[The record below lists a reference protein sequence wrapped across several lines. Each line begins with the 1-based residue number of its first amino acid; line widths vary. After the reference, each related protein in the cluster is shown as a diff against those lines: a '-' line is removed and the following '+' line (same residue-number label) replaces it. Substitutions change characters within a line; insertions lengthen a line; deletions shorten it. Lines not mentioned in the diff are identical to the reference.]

1 MFNEHN
7 KSMAKAEKLEFQT
20 EVSQLLKL
28 MINSVYSEKEV
39 FVRELVSNASDACDK
54 LRYLATTKEKLLQSD
69 PDLKI
74 KIEINKKDNIVTIVD
89 NGIGMNKKDLVNNL
103 GTIARS
109 GTAQFIKEATETK
122 DLSLIGQFG
131 VGFYS
136 AFMVASD
143 LKVVTRKA
151 GENKLWIW
159 KSDGESNFTI
169 EETDDLD
176 QLKSNRGTK
185 IFLTITKENK
195 EFLDKIRIEEII
207 RKYSDHISIPIFV
220 QNYGDKEEEKPEAIN
235 SALALWTRPKNKI
248 TKDQYKEFYN
258 HVGQMFDDPWMTSHY
273 KAEGQIEYTVLNF
286 IPSTKPFDLYDPA
299 RENRLKLYVKKV
311 FITDNCP
318 ELIPPYLRF
327 LRGVIDSED
336 LPLNISREMLQN
348 NPVVKKIRNAL
359 VKRTINDLKK
369 KLVADRASFEQ
380 FWSNFGPVIKEGI
393 YEDFEKKDNLLEIAL
408 FKNSNSTKLIT
419 LDEYIETMDKKQ
431 KDIYFITGDSYDNI
445 INNPRLEGYKSRGI
459 NVLILDDPVDS
470 FWTSST
476 PSFKEKNIKS
486 ITKGIDD
493 LDNIGKKKKDEK
505 EKKEDKSIE
514 PLIVLLKEKLKDK
527 VKDVRTSS
535 RLTESPVCLV
545 ADESSMDPQLEKILQ
560 QHNQLQQGISLK
572 ILELNPDHKLIKKL
586 AKMSKDKSLIGDI
599 ENIAILLYEQSMI
612 LDGEKPS
619 DPVNFSKKLID
630 TISASIN

>member
-1 MFNEHN
+1 
-7 KSMAKAEKLEFQT
+7 MAKAEKLEFQT

-74 KIEINKKDNIVTIVD
+74 KIEINKKDNLVTIVD
-89 NGIGMNKKDLVNNL
+89 NGIGMNKKDLVSNL

-169 EETDDLD
+169 EESDDLD
-176 QLKSNRGTK
+176 QLNSNRGTK
-185 IFLTITKENK
+185 IILTITKENK
-195 EFLDKIRIEEII
+195 EFLDKTRIEEII

-220 QNYGDKEEEKPEAIN
+220 QNSGDKEEEKPEAIN

-369 KLVADRASFEQ
+369 KLAADRASFEQ
-380 FWSNFGPVIKEGI
+380 FWVNFGPVIKEGI

-445 INNPRLEGYKSRGI
+445 INNPSLEGYKSRGI

-493 LDNIGKKKKDEK
+493 LDNLGKKKKDEK

-586 AKMSKDKSLIGDI
+586 AKMSKDKSSIGDI

>member
-1 MFNEHN
+1 
-7 KSMAKAEKLEFQT
+7 
-20 EVSQLLKL
+20 

-74 KIEINKKDNIVTIVD
+74 QIEIDKKENLITITD
-89 NGIGMNKKDLVNNL
+89 NGIGMNRDDLVNNL

-143 LKVVTRKA
+143 LTVITRKA
-151 GENKLWIW
+151 GEKKLWIW

-169 EETDDLD
+169 DESDDLE
-176 QLKSNRGTK
+176 QLNSNRGTK
-185 IFLTITKENK
+185 IILSITKEGK
-195 EFLDKIRIEEII
+195 EYLEKIRIEEII

-220 QNYGDKEEEKPEAIN
+220 RDIKDKEDEKPEAIN

-248 TKDQYKEFYN
+248 TKEQYKEFYN
-258 HVGQMFDDPWMTSHY
+258 HVGQMFDDPWLTSHY

-359 VKRTINDLKK
+359 VRRTIGDLKK
-369 KLVADRASFEQ
+369 KLTNDRTSYEE

-393 YEDFEKKDNLLEIAL
+393 YEDTEKKDTLLEIAL

-419 LDEYIETMDKKQ
+419 LDEYIDSMSKKQ
-431 KDIYFITGDSYDNI
+431 KDIYFITGDSYANV
-445 INNPRLEGYKSRGI
+445 INNPSLEGYKSRGI
-459 NVLILDDPVDS
+459 NVLILDDAVDS

-476 PSFKEKNIKS
+476 PNFKEKNIKS
-486 ITKGIDD
+486 VSKGVDD
-493 LDNIGKKKKDEK
+493 LESISKKKTDDKD
-505 EKKEDKSIE
+505 KKEDKSLE
-514 PLIVLLKEKLKDK
+514 PLIILLKDKLKEK

-545 ADESSMDPQLEKILQ
+545 VDESAMDPQLEKILQ
-560 QHNQLQQGISLK
+560 QHNQLQQGAALK
-572 ILELNPDHKLIKKL
+572 ILEINPDHKLIKKL
-586 AKMSKDKSLIGDI
+586 AKMSKDKASVGDI
-599 ENIAILLYEQSMI
+599 ENIGILLYEQSMI

-630 TISASIN
+630 TISASIK

>member
-1 MFNEHN
+1 
-7 KSMAKAEKLEFQT
+7 MAKSEKLEFQT

-74 KIEINKKDNIVTIVD
+74 QIEIDKKENLITITD
-89 NGIGMNKKDLVNNL
+89 NGIGMNRDDLVNNL

-109 GTAQFIKEATETK
+109 GTAQFIKEATENK

-143 LKVVTRKA
+143 LTVITRKA
-151 GENKLWIW
+151 GEKKLWIW

-169 EETDDLD
+169 DESDDLE
-176 QLKSNRGTK
+176 QLNSNRGTK
-185 IFLTITKENK
+185 IILSITKEGK
-195 EFLDKIRIEEII
+195 EYLEKIRIEEII

-220 QNYGDKEEEKPEAIN
+220 RDIKDKEDEKPEAIN

-248 TKDQYKEFYN
+248 TKEQYKEFYN
-258 HVGQMFDDPWMTSHY
+258 HVGQMFDDPWLTSHY

-359 VKRTINDLKK
+359 VRRTIGDLKK
-369 KLVADRASFEQ
+369 KLTNDRTSYEE

-393 YEDFEKKDNLLEIAL
+393 YEDTEKKDTLLEIAL

-419 LDEYIETMDKKQ
+419 LDEYIDSMSKKQ
-431 KDIYFITGDSYDNI
+431 KDIYFITGDSYTNV
-445 INNPRLEGYKSRGI
+445 INNPSLEGYKSRGI
-459 NVLILDDPVDS
+459 NVLILDDAVDS

-476 PSFKEKNIKS
+476 PNFKEKNIKS
-486 ITKGIDD
+486 VSKGVDD
-493 LDNIGKKKKDEK
+493 LESISKKKTDDKD
-505 EKKEDKSIE
+505 KKEDKSLE
-514 PLIVLLKEKLKDK
+514 PLIILLKDKLKEK

-545 ADESSMDPQLEKILQ
+545 VDESAMDPQLEKILQ
-560 QHNQLQQGISLK
+560 QHNQLQQGAALK
-572 ILELNPDHKLIKKL
+572 ILEINPDHKLIKKL
-586 AKMSKDKSLIGDI
+586 AKMSKDKASVGDI
-599 ENIAILLYEQSMI
+599 ENIGILLYEQSMI

>member
-1 MFNEHN
+1 
-7 KSMAKAEKLEFQT
+7 MAKSEKLEFQT

-74 KIEINKKDNIVTIVD
+74 QIEIDKKENQITITD
-89 NGIGMNKKDLVNNL
+89 NGIGMNRDDLVNNL

-143 LKVVTRKA
+143 LTVITRKA
-151 GENKLWIW
+151 GEKKLWIW

-169 EETDDLD
+169 DESDDLE
-176 QLKSNRGTK
+176 QLNSNRGTK
-185 IFLTITKENK
+185 IILSITKEGK
-195 EFLDKIRIEEII
+195 EYLEKTRIEEII

-220 QNYGDKEEEKPEAIN
+220 RDTKDKEDEKPEAIN

-248 TKDQYKEFYN
+248 TKEQYKEFYN
-258 HVGQMFDDPWMTSHY
+258 HVGQMFDDPWLTSHY

-359 VKRTINDLKK
+359 VRRTIGDLKK
-369 KLVADRASFEQ
+369 KLANDRSSYEE

-393 YEDFEKKDNLLEIAL
+393 YEDTEKKDTLLEIAL
-408 FKNSNSTKLIT
+408 FKNSNSSKLIT
-419 LDEYIETMDKKQ
+419 LDEYIEAMGKKQ
-431 KDIYFITGDSYDNI
+431 NDIYFITGDSYNNV
-445 INNPRLEGYKSRGI
+445 INNPSLEGYKSRGI
-459 NVLILDDPVDS
+459 NVLILDDAVDS
-470 FWTSST
+470 FWTSAT
-476 PSFKEKNIKS
+476 PNFKEKNIKS
-486 ITKGIDD
+486 VTKGVDD
-493 LDNIGKKKKDEK
+493 LDSISKKKTDDKD
-505 EKKEDKSIE
+505 KKEDKSLE
-514 PLIVLLKEKLKDK
+514 PLIVLLKDKLKEK
-527 VKDVRTSS
+527 VKDVRASS
-535 RLTESPVCLV
+535 RLTASPVCLV
-545 ADESSMDPQLEKILQ
+545 VDESAMDPQLEKILQ
-560 QHNQLQQGISLK
+560 QHNQLQQAASLK
-572 ILELNPDHKLIKKL
+572 ILEINPDHKLIKKL
-586 AKMSKDKSLIGDI
+586 AKMSKDKASVGDI
-599 ENIAILLYEQSMI
+599 ENIGILLYEQSMI

-630 TISASIN
+630 TISASLS

>member
-1 MFNEHN
+1 
-7 KSMAKAEKLEFQT
+7 MAKSEKLEFQT

-74 KIEINKKDNIVTIVD
+74 QIEIDKKENQITITD
-89 NGIGMNKKDLVNNL
+89 NGIGMNRDDLVNNL

-109 GTAQFIKEATETK
+109 GTAQFIKEASETK

-143 LKVVTRKA
+143 LTVITRKA
-151 GENKLWIW
+151 GEKKLWIW

-169 EETDDLD
+169 DESDDLE
-176 QLKSNRGTK
+176 QLNSNRGTK
-185 IFLTITKENK
+185 IILSITKEGK
-195 EFLDKIRIEEII
+195 EYLEKIRIEEII

-220 QNYGDKEEEKPEAIN
+220 RDIKDKEDKKPEAIN

-248 TKDQYKEFYN
+248 TKEQYKEFYN
-258 HVGQMFDDPWMTSHY
+258 HVGQMFDDPWLTSHY

-359 VKRTINDLKK
+359 VRRTIGDLKK
-369 KLVADRASFEQ
+369 KLTNDRTSYEE

-393 YEDFEKKDNLLEIAL
+393 YEDTEKKDTLLEIAL

-419 LDEYIETMDKKQ
+419 LDEYIDSMSKKQ
-431 KDIYFITGDSYDNI
+431 KDIYFITGDSYANV
-445 INNPRLEGYKSRGI
+445 INNPSLEGYKSRGI
-459 NVLILDDPVDS
+459 NVLILDDAVDS

-476 PSFKEKNIKS
+476 PNFKEKNIKS
-486 ITKGIDD
+486 VSKGVDD
-493 LDNIGKKKKDEK
+493 LESISKKKTDDKD
-505 EKKEDKSIE
+505 KKEDKSLE
-514 PLIVLLKEKLKDK
+514 PLIILLKDKLKEK

-545 ADESSMDPQLEKILQ
+545 VDESAMDPQLEKILQ
-560 QHNQLQQGISLK
+560 QHNQLQQGAALK
-572 ILELNPDHKLIKKL
+572 ILEINPDHKLIKKL
-586 AKMSKDKSLIGDI
+586 AKMSKDKASVGDI
-599 ENIAILLYEQSMI
+599 ENIGILLYEQSMI

-630 TISASIN
+630 TISASIS

>member
-1 MFNEHN
+1 
-7 KSMAKAEKLEFQT
+7 MAKAEKLEFQT

-74 KIEINKKDNIVTIVD
+74 KIEINKKDNLVTIVD
-89 NGIGMNKKDLVNNL
+89 NGIGMNKKDLVSNL

-169 EETDDLD
+169 EESDDLD
-176 QLKSNRGTK
+176 QLNSNRGTK
-185 IFLTITKENK
+185 IILTITKENK
-195 EFLDKIRIEEII
+195 EFLDKTRIEEII

-220 QNYGDKEEEKPEAIN
+220 QNSGDKEEEKPEAIN

-369 KLVADRASFEQ
+369 KLAADRASFEQ
-380 FWSNFGPVIKEGI
+380 FWVNFGPVIKEGI

-445 INNPRLEGYKSRGI
+445 INNPSLEGYKSRGI

-493 LDNIGKKKKDEK
+493 LDNLGKKKKDEK

-586 AKMSKDKSLIGDI
+586 GKMSKDKSSIGDI

>member
-1 MFNEHN
+1 
-7 KSMAKAEKLEFQT
+7 MAKSEKLEFQT

-74 KIEINKKDNIVTIVD
+74 QIEIDKKENQITITD
-89 NGIGMNKKDLVNNL
+89 NGIGMNRDDLVNNL

-143 LKVVTRKA
+143 LTVITRKA
-151 GENKLWIW
+151 GEKKLWIW

-169 EETDDLD
+169 DESDDLE
-176 QLKSNRGTK
+176 QLNSNRGTK
-185 IFLTITKENK
+185 IILSITKEGK
-195 EFLDKIRIEEII
+195 EYLEKTRIEEII

-220 QNYGDKEEEKPEAIN
+220 RDTKDKEDEKLEAIN

-248 TKDQYKEFYN
+248 TKEQYKEFYN
-258 HVGQMFDDPWMTSHY
+258 HVGQMFDDPWLTSHY

-359 VKRTINDLKK
+359 VRRTIGDLKK
-369 KLVADRASFEQ
+369 KLANDRSSYEE

-393 YEDFEKKDNLLEIAL
+393 YEDTEKKDTLLEIAL
-408 FKNSNSTKLIT
+408 FKNSNSSKLIT
-419 LDEYIETMDKKQ
+419 LDEYIEAMGKKQ
-431 KDIYFITGDSYDNI
+431 NDIYFITGDSYNNV
-445 INNPRLEGYKSRGI
+445 INNPSLEGYKSRGI
-459 NVLILDDPVDS
+459 NVLILDDAVDS
-470 FWTSST
+470 FWTSAT
-476 PSFKEKNIKS
+476 PNFKEKNIKS
-486 ITKGIDD
+486 ITKGVDD
-493 LDNIGKKKKDEK
+493 LDSISKKKTDDKD
-505 EKKEDKSIE
+505 KKEDKSLE
-514 PLIVLLKEKLKDK
+514 PLIVLLKDKLKEK

-545 ADESSMDPQLEKILQ
+545 VDESAMDPQLEKILQ
-560 QHNQLQQGISLK
+560 QHNQLQQAASLK
-572 ILELNPDHKLIKKL
+572 ILEINPDHKLIKKL
-586 AKMSKDKSLIGDI
+586 AKMSKDKASVGDI
-599 ENIAILLYEQSMI
+599 ENIGILLYEQSMI

-630 TISASIN
+630 TISASLS

>member
-1 MFNEHN
+1 
-7 KSMAKAEKLEFQT
+7 MAKSEKLEFQT

-74 KIEINKKDNIVTIVD
+74 QIEIDKKENQITITD
-89 NGIGMNKKDLVNNL
+89 NGIGMNRDDLVNNL

-143 LKVVTRKA
+143 LTVITRKA
-151 GENKLWIW
+151 GEKKLWIW

-169 EETDDLD
+169 DESDDLE
-176 QLKSNRGTK
+176 QLNSNRGTK
-185 IFLTITKENK
+185 IILSITKEGK
-195 EFLDKIRIEEII
+195 EYLEKIRIEEII

-220 QNYGDKEEEKPEAIN
+220 RDIKDKEDEKPEAIN

-248 TKDQYKEFYN
+248 TKEQYKEFYN
-258 HVGQMFDDPWMTSHY
+258 HVGQMFDDPWLTSHY

-359 VKRTINDLKK
+359 VRRTIGDLKK
-369 KLVADRASFEQ
+369 KLINDRTSYEE

-393 YEDFEKKDNLLEIAL
+393 YEDTEKKDTLLEIAL

-419 LDEYIETMDKKQ
+419 LDEYIDSMSNKQ
-431 KDIYFITGDSYDNI
+431 KDIYFITGDSYANV
-445 INNPRLEGYKSRGI
+445 INNPSLEGYKSRGI
-459 NVLILDDPVDS
+459 NVLILDDAVDS

-476 PSFKEKNIKS
+476 PNFKEKNIKS
-486 ITKGIDD
+486 VSKGVDD
-493 LDNIGKKKKDEK
+493 LESISKKKTDDKD
-505 EKKEDKSIE
+505 KKEDKSLE
-514 PLIVLLKEKLKDK
+514 PLIILLKDKLKEK

-545 ADESSMDPQLEKILQ
+545 VDESAMDPQLEKILQ
-560 QHNQLQQGISLK
+560 QHNQLQQGAALK
-572 ILELNPDHKLIKKL
+572 ILEINPDHKLIKKL
-586 AKMSKDKSLIGDI
+586 AKMSKDKASVGDI
-599 ENIAILLYEQSMI
+599 ENIGILLYEQSMI

-630 TISASIN
+630 TISASIS

>member
-1 MFNEHN
+1 
-7 KSMAKAEKLEFQT
+7 MAKSEKLEFQT

-74 KIEINKKDNIVTIVD
+74 QIEIDKKENQITITD
-89 NGIGMNKKDLVNNL
+89 NGIGMNRDDLVNNL

-143 LKVVTRKA
+143 LTVITRKA
-151 GENKLWIW
+151 GEKKLWIW

-169 EETDDLD
+169 DESDDLE
-176 QLKSNRGTK
+176 QLNSNRGTK
-185 IFLTITKENK
+185 IILSITKEGK
-195 EFLDKIRIEEII
+195 EYLEKARIEEII

-220 QNYGDKEEEKPEAIN
+220 RDTKDKEDEKPEAIN

-248 TKDQYKEFYN
+248 TKEQYKEFYN
-258 HVGQMFDDPWMTSHY
+258 HVGQMFDDPWLTSHY

-359 VKRTINDLKK
+359 VRRTIGDLKK
-369 KLVADRASFEQ
+369 KLANDRSSYEE

-393 YEDFEKKDNLLEIAL
+393 YEDTEKKDTLLEIAL
-408 FKNSNSTKLIT
+408 FKNSNSSKLIT
-419 LDEYIETMDKKQ
+419 LDEYIEAMGKKQ
-431 KDIYFITGDSYDNI
+431 NDIYFITGDSYNNV
-445 INNPRLEGYKSRGI
+445 INNPSLEGYKSRGI
-459 NVLILDDPVDS
+459 NVLILDDAVDS
-470 FWTSST
+470 FWTSAT
-476 PSFKEKNIKS
+476 PNFKEKNIKS
-486 ITKGIDD
+486 VTKGVDD
-493 LDNIGKKKKDEK
+493 LDSISKKKTDDKD
-505 EKKEDKSIE
+505 KKEDKSLE
-514 PLIVLLKEKLKDK
+514 PLIVLLKDKLKEK

-545 ADESSMDPQLEKILQ
+545 VDESAMDPQLEKILQ
-560 QHNQLQQGISLK
+560 QHNQLQQAASLK
-572 ILELNPDHKLIKKL
+572 ILEINPDHKLIKKL
-586 AKMSKDKSLIGDI
+586 AKMSKDKASVGDI
-599 ENIAILLYEQSMI
+599 ENIGILLYEQSMI

-630 TISASIN
+630 TISASLS

>member
-1 MFNEHN
+1 
-7 KSMAKAEKLEFQT
+7 MAKSEKLEFQT

-74 KIEINKKDNIVTIVD
+74 QIEIDKKENQITITD
-89 NGIGMNKKDLVNNL
+89 NGIGMNRDDLVNNL

-143 LKVVTRKA
+143 LTVITRKA
-151 GENKLWIW
+151 GEKKLWIW

-169 EETDDLD
+169 DESDDLE
-176 QLKSNRGTK
+176 QLNSNRGTK
-185 IFLTITKENK
+185 IILSITKEGK
-195 EFLDKIRIEEII
+195 EYLEKTRIEEII

-220 QNYGDKEEEKPEAIN
+220 RDTKDKEDEKPEAIN

-248 TKDQYKEFYN
+248 TKEQYKEFYN
-258 HVGQMFDDPWMTSHY
+258 HVGQMFDDPWLTSHY

-359 VKRTINDLKK
+359 VRRTIGDLKK
-369 KLVADRASFEQ
+369 KLANDRSSYEE

-393 YEDFEKKDNLLEIAL
+393 YEDTEKKDTLLEIAL
-408 FKNSNSTKLIT
+408 FKNSNSSKLIT
-419 LDEYIETMDKKQ
+419 LDEYIEAMGKKQ
-431 KDIYFITGDSYDNI
+431 NDIYFITGDSYNNV
-445 INNPRLEGYKSRGI
+445 INNPSLEGYKSRGI
-459 NVLILDDPVDS
+459 NVLILDDAVDS
-470 FWTSST
+470 FWTSAT
-476 PSFKEKNIKS
+476 PNFKEKNIKS
-486 ITKGIDD
+486 ITKGVDD
-493 LDNIGKKKKDEK
+493 LDSISKKKTDDKD
-505 EKKEDKSIE
+505 KKEDKSLE
-514 PLIVLLKEKLKDK
+514 PLIVLLKDKLKEK

-545 ADESSMDPQLEKILQ
+545 VDESAMDPQLEKILQ
-560 QHNQLQQGISLK
+560 QHNQLQQAASLK
-572 ILELNPDHKLIKKL
+572 ILEINPDHKLIKKL
-586 AKMSKDKSLIGDI
+586 AKMCKDKASIGDI
-599 ENIAILLYEQSMI
+599 ENIGILLYEQSMI

-630 TISASIN
+630 TISASLR

>member
-1 MFNEHN
+1 
-7 KSMAKAEKLEFQT
+7 MAKSEKLEFQT

-74 KIEINKKDNIVTIVD
+74 QIEIDKKESLITITD
-89 NGIGMNKKDLVNNL
+89 NGIGMDRDDLVNNL

-143 LKVVTRKA
+143 LKVITRKA
-151 GENKLWIW
+151 GDKKIWIW

-169 EETDDLD
+169 EESDDLE
-176 QLKSNRGTK
+176 LLNSNRGTK
-185 IFLTITKENK
+185 VILSIIKEGK
-195 EFLDKIRIEEII
+195 EYLEKIRIEEII

-220 QNYGDKEEEKPEAIN
+220 RDIKDKVDEKPEAIN

-248 TKDQYKEFYN
+248 TKEQYKEFYN
-258 HVGQMFDDPWMTSHY
+258 HVGQMYDDPWLTSHY

-359 VKRTINDLKK
+359 VRRTIGDLKK
-369 KLVADRASFEQ
+369 KLANDRSAYEE

-393 YEDFEKKDNLLEIAL
+393 YEDAEKKDTLLEIAL

-419 LDEYIETMDKKQ
+419 LDEYIETMGKKQ
-431 KDIYFITGDSYDNI
+431 KDIYFITGDKYDNV
-445 INNPRLEGYKSRGI
+445 INNPSLEGYKSRGV
-459 NVLILDDPVDS
+459 NVLILDDAVDS

-476 PSFKEKNIKS
+476 PNYKEKNIKS
-486 ITKGIDD
+486 VTKGVDD
-493 LDNIGKKKKDEK
+493 LDSISKKKTDDKD
-505 EKKEDKSIE
+505 KKEDKSLE
-514 PLIVLLKEKLKDK
+514 PLIILLKDKLKDK

-545 ADESSMDPQLEKILQ
+545 VDESAMDPQLEKILQ
-560 QHNQLQQGISLK
+560 QHNQLQQGASLK
-572 ILELNPDHKLIKKL
+572 ILEINPDHKLIKKL
-586 AKMSKDKSLIGDI
+586 AKMSKDKASIGDI
-599 ENIAILLYEQSMI
+599 ENIGILLYEQSMI

-619 DPVNFSKKLID
+619 DPVSFSKKLID
-630 TISASIN
+630 TISASIS

>member
-1 MFNEHN
+1 
-7 KSMAKAEKLEFQT
+7 MAKSEKLEFQT

-74 KIEINKKDNIVTIVD
+74 QIEIDKKESLITITD
-89 NGIGMNKKDLVNNL
+89 NGIGMDRDDLVNNL

-143 LKVVTRKA
+143 LKVITRKA
-151 GENKLWIW
+151 GDKKIWIW

-169 EETDDLD
+169 EESDDLE
-176 QLKSNRGTK
+176 LLNSNRGTK
-185 IFLTITKENK
+185 VILSITKEGK
-195 EFLDKIRIEEII
+195 EYLEKIRIEEII

-220 QNYGDKEEEKPEAIN
+220 RDIKDKADEKPEAIN

-248 TKDQYKEFYN
+248 TKEQYKEFYN
-258 HVGQMFDDPWMTSHY
+258 HVGQMYDDPWLTSHY

-359 VKRTINDLKK
+359 VRRTIGDLKK
-369 KLVADRASFEQ
+369 KLANDRSAYEE

-393 YEDFEKKDNLLEIAL
+393 YEDAEKKDTLLEIAL

-419 LDEYIETMDKKQ
+419 LDEYIETMGKKQ
-431 KDIYFITGDSYDNI
+431 KDIYFITGDKYDNV
-445 INNPRLEGYKSRGI
+445 INNPSLEGYKSRGV
-459 NVLILDDPVDS
+459 NVLILDDAVDS

-476 PSFKEKNIKS
+476 PNYKEKNIKS
-486 ITKGIDD
+486 VTKGVDD
-493 LDNIGKKKKDEK
+493 LDSISKKKTDDKD
-505 EKKEDKSIE
+505 KKEDKSLE
-514 PLIVLLKEKLKDK
+514 PLIILLKDKLKDK

-545 ADESSMDPQLEKILQ
+545 VDESAMDPQLEKILQ
-560 QHNQLQQGISLK
+560 QHNQLQQGASLK
-572 ILELNPDHKLIKKL
+572 ILEINPDHKLIKKL
-586 AKMSKDKSLIGDI
+586 AKMSKDKASIGDI
-599 ENIAILLYEQSMI
+599 ENIGILLYEQSMI

-619 DPVNFSKKLID
+619 DPVSFSKKLID
-630 TISASIN
+630 TISASIS